1 MTLSSMTSL
10 WARTALC
17 WFLGA
22 LCFGLY
28 LGFTG
33 QFQFGSSHAHV
44 GLLGWV
50 SSGLF
55 ALLYALAGGES
66 PRGARLHW
74 AAHNLGAL
82 GMVSGL
88 YLVVDRQRRFG
99 PSFSFPPPPPPFFL
113 QPPFSLYARTAA
125 CRIRC

>member
-1 MTLSSMTSL
+1 MTLNSMTSL
-10 WARTALC
+10 WARTAVC
-17 WFLGA
+17 WFLAA

-55 ALLYALAGGES
+55 ALLYALAGGEA

-74 AAHNLGAL
+74 AAHNFGAL
-82 GMVSGL
+82 GMASGL
-88 YLVVDRQRRFG
+88 YLVVRTGNEAFG
-99 PSFSFPPPPPPFFL
+99 AQIGISGLVILLATLWLIGVFW
-113 QPPFSLYARTAA
+113 ARLAA
-125 CRIRC
+125 R

>member
-1 MTLSSMTSL
+1 MALNAMTSL

-17 WFLGA
+17 WFLAA

-55 ALLYALAGGES
+55 AFLYAIAAGEP

-82 GMVSGL
+82 GMASAL
-88 YLVVDRQRRFG
+88 YLVVRTGNEAFG
-99 PSFSFPPPPPPFFL
+99 AQIGLSGLLILLATLWLIATMWGRLAP
-113 QPPFSLYARTAA
+113 R
-125 CRIRC
+125 

>member
-1 MTLSSMTSL
+1 MILNAMTSL

-17 WFLGA
+17 WFLAA

-55 ALLYALAGGES
+55 AFLYAIAAGEP

-82 GMVSGL
+82 GMASGL
-88 YLVVDRQRRFG
+88 YLVVRTGNEAFG
-99 PSFSFPPPPPPFFL
+99 AQIGLSGL
-113 QPPFSLYARTAA
+113 LILLATLWLIATMWGRLAAR
-125 CRIRC
+125 

>member
-1 MTLSSMTSL
+1 MTLNAMTSL

-17 WFLGA
+17 WFLAA

-28 LGFTG
+28 LGFTQ

-50 SSGLF
+50 SSALF
-55 ALLYALAGGES
+55 ALLYALAAGET
-66 PRGARLHW
+66 PRGAKLHW

-88 YLVVDRQRRFG
+88 YLVVRTGNEAFG
-99 PSFSFPPPPPPFFL
+99 AMIGLSGL
-113 QPPFSLYARTAA
+113 LILLATLWLVGTMWGRLAAR
-125 CRIRC
+125 

>member
-1 MTLSSMTSL
+1 MTVNGMTSL

-17 WFLGA
+17 WFLAA

-33 QFQFGSSHAHV
+33 QFQFGSAHAHV

-55 ALLYALAGGES
+55 ALLYVLAGDEP

-88 YLVVDRQRRFG
+88 YLVIRTGNEAFG
-99 PSFSFPPPPPPFFL
+99 ALIGVSGL
-113 QPPFSLYARTAA
+113 LILLATLWLVAVLWGRLAAR
-125 CRIRC
+125 

>member
-1 MTLSSMTSL
+1 MNVNAMTSL

-17 WFLGA
+17 WFVAA

-28 LGFTG
+28 LGFTQ

-55 ALLYALAGGES
+55 ALLYALAGGET

-82 GMVSGL
+82 GMASGL
-88 YLVVDRQRRFG
+88 YLVVRTGDGMFG
-99 PSFSFPPPPPPFFL
+99 MQIGLSGLLILLATLWLIATMWGRLAP
-113 QPPFSLYARTAA
+113 R
-125 CRIRC
+125 

>member
-1 MTLSSMTSL
+1 MNANNMTSL

-17 WFLGA
+17 WFLAA

-28 LGFTG
+28 LGFTQ
-33 QFQFGSSHAHV
+33 QFQFSSSHAHV

-55 ALLYALAGGES
+55 ALLYALAGGET

-82 GMVSGL
+82 GMASGL
-88 YLVVDRQRRFG
+88 YLVVRTGNEMFG
-99 PSFSFPPPPPPFFL
+99 MQIGLSGLLILLATLWLIATMWGRLAP
-113 QPPFSLYARTAA
+113 R
-125 CRIRC
+125 

>member
-1 MTLSSMTSL
+1 MNLNRMTSL

-17 WFLGA
+17 WFLAA
-22 LCFGLY
+22 LCYCLY

-50 SSGLF
+50 SSALF
-55 ALLYALAGGES
+55 ALLYHLAGGEP

-82 GMVSGL
+82 GMVTGL
-88 YLVVDRQRRFG
+88 YLVIRTGNETFG
-99 PSFSFPPPPPPFFL
+99 MQIGVSGLLILLATLWLVAVFWGRLAP
-113 QPPFSLYARTAA
+113 R
-125 CRIRC
+125 